1 MSKTNVLTS
10 LKEGCLSLNP
20 GELMMGSTVHV
31 NHVDC
36 PAGVDTRRRL
46 YVTRNKAPSDLLV
59 WYCHNCGQGG
69 AFKAR
74 MHRSI
79 AYTATETVGNGSG
92 LLNVK
97 DMWDQ
102 GIPWVEAP
110 DEVVR
115 WLTFRGAEAS
125 AVWDNN
131 VRWHPV
137 KNALLFG
144 VNERGNRDDTVVPWA
159 IQVRNFGP
167 KSGPKWWTCK
177 GRWPEGAPLRTW
189 FGVKQDYLETA
200 SAHKRQER
208 ALVLVEDWLSAAA
221 VWHHS
226 LHDSYCLYGAHIGM
240 DELAKIRHELRYD
253 KLLVWL
259 DNDVTAV
266 LSSREDII
274 KRAKMLGFTEVRVE
288 RNRKDPKYCVDL
300 LKATPWEEYTLA

>member
-1 MSKTNVLTS
+1 MSKNNIITS
-10 LKEGCLSLNP
+10 LKEGGCP
-20 GELMMGSTVHV
+20 PVTIMIGSTEHV

-69 AFKAR
+69 AFKSRLSAVFS
-74 MHRSI
+74 H
-79 AYTATETVGNGSG
+79 TATETVSSGSG
-92 LLNVK
+92 LLNVM
-97 DMWDQ
+97 DMWEQ

-110 DEVVR
+110 YDVVR
-115 WLTFRGAEAS
+115 WLTYRGAENS

-144 VNERGNRDDTVVPWA
+144 VNERGNRDDTGVPWA
-159 IQVRNFGP
+159 IQVRNFGS

-177 GRWPEGAPLRTW
+177 GRWPAGEPLRTW
-189 FGVKQDYLETA
+189 FGVNQGYLDSSSEER
-200 SAHKRQER
+200 RQER

-221 VWHHS
+221 VWHDS

-266 LSSREDII
+266 IKSREDIV

-288 RNRKDPKYCVDL
+288 RDYKDPKYCVGL
-300 LKATPWEEYTLA
+300 LKTKLWEEYTLA